1 VSREQL
7 PYFLLS
13 CRELQIQSVQ
23 EIRIH
28 SLAALSGQAQSTKT
42 ATATFEEVPR
52 LLRSRSS
59 QWSLSFCHNSSYGT
73 LVIDTHFDGFT
84 VLNDVPEDSHSLE

>member
-1 VSREQL
+1 VTREQL

-13 CRELQIQSVQ
+13 CSELQIQSVQ

-28 SLAALSGQAQSTKT
+28 SLAALNGQAQSTKT

-84 VLNDVPEDSHSLE
+84 ILNDVPEDSHALE

>member
-52 LLRSRSS
+52 LLLRQIVPVESVLLPQLFLR
-59 QWSLSFCHNSSYGT
+59 NSC
-73 LVIDTHFDGFT
+73 D
-84 VLNDVPEDSHSLE
+84 